1 MGMTLAVLDD
11 TGRTKF
17 SIKPEIKGVVVTDVE
32 ATSAAGEKRIQAG
45 DTIVEVAQ
53 ETVSTPADV
62 EKSIKELKDMGRKS
76 ALLLLAN
83 PSGELRFVA
92 VRID

>member
-1 MGMTLAVLDD
+1 MALATLDD
-11 TGRTKF
+11 DGRATHK
-17 SIKPEIKGVVVTDVE
+17 IKPEVKGVLVSEV
-32 ATSAAGEKRIQAG
+32 AADSPAAEKRIQAG

-53 ETVSTPADV
+53 EVVSTPDDV
-62 EKSIKELKDMGRKS
+62 VKAVKDLKDMGRKS
-76 ALLLLAN
+76 ALFLLAN